1 MPRTPALPP
10 LVLLLLLASSA
21 PSLPQDRDTKVR
33 NDKREV
39 MEDGYW
45 IYNDL
50 PAGIEQA
57 KVLGRPLMVVFR
69 CIP

>member
-1 MPRTPALPP
+1 MTMKFLAAFAIAGLLSIP
-10 LVLLLLLASSA
+10 LNA
-21 PSLPQDRDTKVR
+21 QDRDTKVR

-39 MEDGYW
+39 LEDGYW

-50 PAGIEQA
+50 PAGLAQA

>member
-1 MPRTPALPP
+1 MNMRILAVATIAGLLALP
-10 LVLLLLLASSA
+10 LVA
-21 PSLPQDRDTKVR
+21 QDRDTKVR

-57 KVLGRPLMVVFR
+57 KLLGRPLMVVFR